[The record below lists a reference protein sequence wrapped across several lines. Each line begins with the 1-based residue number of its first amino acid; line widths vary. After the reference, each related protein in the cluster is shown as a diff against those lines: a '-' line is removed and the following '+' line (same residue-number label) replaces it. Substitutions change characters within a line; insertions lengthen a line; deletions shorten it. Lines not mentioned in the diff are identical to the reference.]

1 MTVTTAKSEITA
13 AEHTKVM
20 QAFMQYPLHVVH
32 YLATPKGQAP
42 TEREVLEAALQVR
55 AFDDEVRD
63 VVQRALDMLPAIT
76 AQKDN
81 VSGEVREALDQLE
94 EDIQNKS
101 LDDVIK
107 VVQATRARVPQLADN
122 LAFVEEM
129 YQDGAD
135 TIYSPLYP
143 PAEFLY
149 PRHFAF
155 DATSFLL
162 GVGLADGLGGAIAG
176 GGGALVAS
184 TTGTITAIIL
194 EA

>member
-1 MTVTTAKSEITA
+1 
-13 AEHTKVM
+13 M

-32 YLATPKGQAP
+32 YLTTPKGQAP

-63 VVQRALDMLPAIT
+63 VLQRALDMLPEIT
-76 AQKDN
+76 AAKDN
-81 VSGEVREALDQLE
+81 ASDDVLAALAQL
-94 EDIQNKS
+94 DKDLQNKS
-101 LDDVIK
+101 LEDVIK
-107 VVQATRARVPQLADN
+107 VVQDTRARVPQLADN

-129 YQDGAD
+129 YKAGAD
-135 TIYSPLYP
+135 TIYSPFYP

-162 GVGLADGLGGAIAG
+162 GVGLVDGLGGAIAG
-176 GGGALVAS
+176 SGGALVAS
-184 TTGTITAIIL
+184 TSGAITAIVL
-194 EA
+194 ESV